1 MNVDLES
8 CSAGGMVEITLA
20 SHALLSNSQVQ
31 GAQAELYVK
40 QVLLRHGWRLLEHN
54 WSCRYGE
61 IDLLFIK
68 KSLQTSRILVVEVKA
83 RRRSGLDGW
92 GVAAFHQ
99 AKRRCL
105 ARTVD
110 CWRAANAWSEA
121 SCFEVVLALVAL
133 ALAAKG
139 KAPLKVTFV
148 GKAAT
153 FNLLYAFPFLL
164 LALSDSWYGTAAF
177 IFGWAFAIWGVTLY
191 VGTAV
196 GYFRTA
202 IKTITVRPHIIEG

>member
-1 MNVDLES
+1 
-8 CSAGGMVEITLA
+8 MVERTLLRRLSL
-20 SHALLSNSQVQ
+20 SHSQVQ

-61 IDLLFIK
+61 IDLLFTK
-68 KSLQTSRILVVEVKA
+68 QSFQTSRILVVEVKA

-99 AKRRCL
+99 AKRRRL
-105 ARTVD
+105 ARTVN

-133 ALAAKG
+133 PVQRHDLRWIPVDG
-139 KAPLKVTFV
+139 LD
-148 GKAAT
+148 GM
-153 FNLLYAFPFLL
+153 
-164 LALSDSWYGTAAF
+164 SRRSHD
-177 IFGWAFAIWGVTLY
+177 
-191 VGTAV
+191 
-196 GYFRTA
+196 
-202 IKTITVRPHIIEG
+202 